1 MSKGWKRGLAVI
13 LVVIAIFLIRRKGL
27 GIRIR
32 DKVID
37 VTQSVSGTAKNIT
50 GDESG
55 DVSSDGYAYSVL
67 TNSQRT
73 VYKEIDKAVKNHD
86 EMTLLST
93 SDAKLIEKIYQCVM
107 ADNTGYFWVHGYSYT
122 TTSSFLGGTETKF
135 YPKYLMTKNE
145 AEEKQKE
152 IDAVASEWLS
162 GISTDTGDYEKS
174 KYVYELLAN
183 NVDYDYTTTGDIKN
197 QTIES
202 VFLKKSSVCQ
212 GFADATTYLL
222 KKLGVSSCVVIG
234 KAYTGEAHAWN
245 LVRLDGK
252 YYYLDSTWGNGTYK
266 INTEIKKHINYA
278 YLNSDYDTFSK
289 THIADDNF
297 AIPKSNEF
305 IDNYYVKE
313 GLYFPSEDR
322 IGEADAL
329 REMWDSGG
337 TECSMRFGTDEA
349 YLDAFSYL
357 VDQYGLRNTIPEAG
371 NVSYTEDKENKVL
384 TFVFDR

>member
-1 MSKGWKRGLAVI
+1 MSKGWKKILAII
-13 LVVIAIFLIRRKGL
+13 LVLIAIILIRRKGL
-27 GIRIR
+27 GTRIR
-32 DKVID
+32 DKIID
-37 VTQSVSGTAKNIT
+37 AGQSVSETAKNIT
-50 GDESG
+50 GNESG

-67 TNSQRT
+67 PNSQRT

-122 TTSSFLGGTETKF
+122 TTSTILGGAKTKF
-135 YPKYLMTKNE
+135 YPKYLMTSEE

-152 IDAVASEWLS
+152 IDAVANEWLS
-162 GISTDTGDYEKS
+162 GISMEAGDYDKS

-183 NVDYDYTTTGDIKN
+183 NVNYDYTTTGDIKN

-212 GFADATTYLL
+212 GFSDAAAYLL
-222 KKLGVSSCVVIG
+222 KKLGVSSCVVTG

-252 YYYLDSTWGNGTYK
+252 YYYMDSTWGNGTYK
-266 INTEIKKHINYA
+266 TNTDIQKHINYA
-278 YLNSDYDTFSK
+278 YLNSDYDTFSR
-289 THIADDNF
+289 THIADDYF
-297 AIPKSNEF
+297 ELPKSNEF
-305 IDNYYVKE
+305 TDNYYVKE
-313 GLYFPSEDR
+313 GLYFPTEDR

-337 TECSMRFGTDEA
+337 SECSMRFGTDEA

-371 NVSYTEDKENKVL
+371 NVSYMEDKENRVL